1 MGVGRRSRQTFD
13 QRQNPR
19 QKSNIVRKF
28 GHIPRG
34 QSSYSCNQCDMVKVR
49 RSHLIEHLV
58 DQHGVILKQ
67 DFGQFIPG
75 DGESLDRMPA
85 MPGKSFFKY

>member
-1 MGVGRRSRQTFD
+1 MHFKD
-13 QRQNPR
+13 
-19 QKSNIVRKF
+19 KF

-34 QSSYSCNQCDMVKVR
+34 QSSYSCNLCNMVKVR

-58 DQHGVILKQ
+58 DQHGLIMKQ

-75 DGESLDRMPA
+75 DGELMDRMPA
-85 MPGKSFFKY
+85 MPGEWFLNTKVYSCSGFG